1 MRPSPFT
8 FAPLVFA
15 LGCAP
20 VPGPSTGPMCALVAS
35 SSLTEEA
42 ATRRVLAVGSNY
54 NSGHAVFIR
63 PGDLTSEPAPR
74 ALLDTLTGDS
84 VARVM
89 GSTLAVLNRSS
100 TMGDNVTFFDL
111 RGGALRY
118 SCQLGLVTPDELA
131 ASGRR
136 PYANAHDVIAID
148 PHRLYV
154 ARWNLPSL
162 AVVDLTRNGVT
173 ATLDLSRFRGTAPLP
188 YPDSFARVN
197 GEVWV
202 TLQRLDDLRAPTQPG
217 LIVRIDPATATV
229 RDTITLPRANPIGA
243 MQRRP
248 GADELWVSAVGS
260 FTVEGDGGLVRVST
274 GGEVLG
280 EALDERAAGGNIDAF
295 AFLDADRVVLR
306 VTGLLDASNSV
317 RETRFVMFDVRT
329 RESIAWYTSSTWSP
343 APPLVLDGKVFL
355 GDPGDGIERQGAGVR
370 VLGLTGE
377 RLRASNITTGPGMW
391 PYDLAVVP

>member
-1 MRPSPFT
+1 MRPSLFT

-20 VPGPSTGPMCALVAS
+20 VPGPSAGPVCALVAT
-35 SSLTEEA
+35 SSLTEEVA
-42 ATRRVLAVGSNY
+42 KQRVLAVGSNY

-63 PGDLTSEPAPR
+63 PDDLTSEPAPR

-84 VARVM
+84 IARVM

-111 RGGALRY
+111 RGGAPRY
-118 SCQLGLVTPDELA
+118 SCQLGLVTTDELA

-162 AVVDLTRNGVT
+162 AVIDLTRNGVT

-188 YPDSFARVN
+188 YPESFARVN

-217 LIVRIDPATATV
+217 LIVRIDPTTGTV
-229 RDTITLPRANPIGA
+229 RDTIPLPHANPVGT

-248 GADELWVSAVGS
+248 RADELWVSTVGS
-260 FTVEGDGGLVRVST
+260 FTVEGDGGLVRIGT
-274 GGEVLG
+274 DGTVLG
-280 EALDERAAGGNIDAF
+280 VALDERAVGGNIDSF
-295 AFLDADRVVLR
+295 AFLDADRVVVR
-306 VTGLLDASNSV
+306 VTGLLDAMNNV
-317 RETRFVMFDVRT
+317 RETRFVMFNVRT
-329 RESIAWYTSSTWSP
+329 RESSTWYTSATWSP
-343 APPLVLDGKVFL
+343 APPLVLNGKVFL
-355 GDPGDGIERQGAGVR
+355 GDPGNGIERQGAGVR